1 MTTTEEMMRAIDSAY
16 SFLLDLMNPGKTP
29 RVPKEIRQRARRVSK
44 HFPFNHEYLLLH
56 TAELQHNRLVDEIE
70 VLQNTCDHLQ
80 TDRNCLADGIPR
92 KYKIAM
98 EVLESEQFA
107 WLMAG
112 SNHVSLNIHEIRP
125 AYEAWKEAGGKGFF
139 SKEQDAKG

>member
-1 MTTTEEMMRAIDSAY
+1 MTTTEEMLRSIDSGY
-16 SFLLDLMNPGKTP
+16 RFFLDLMNPQKTP

-44 HFPFNHEYLLLH
+44 HFPFDHKYLLLH
-56 TAELQHNRLVDEIE
+56 TSELQHSRLLDEIE
-70 VLQNTCDHLQ
+70 VLQDTCDHLQ

-112 SNHVSLNIHEIRP
+112 SNHVNSNINAIRP
-125 AYEAWKEAGGKGFF
+125 AYQAWKEAGGIGFF
-139 SKEQDAKG
+139 SK